1 MIKTIVL
8 DFGNVIAFFD
18 HERAVRQLLRYT
30 DRTREQLF
38 QLMYHD
44 DVAYRYERG
53 EVTTNEVFAVGRDAG
68 GLRCTQDEF
77 VAAFCDIFWPNPPM
91 ADLVPRLKRQGY
103 RLVLASNTNPAHYA
117 RFREQF
123 RDVLTHFDVIVVSH
137 EAGARKP
144 HPRFFEHAHSRARC
158 EKVECVFVDD
168 LADNVAAARA
178 FGWKAVQYTRFD
190 DLIPGMREMGV
201 RID

>member
-1 MIKTIVL
+1 MIKTIVF

-18 HERAVRQLLRYT
+18 HERAVRQLLRHT

-38 QLMYHD
+38 ELMYHD
-44 DVAYRYERG
+44 DMAYRYERG
-53 EVTTNEVFAVGRDAG
+53 EATTEELFAVGRDAG

-91 ADLVPRLKRQGY
+91 ADLVPRLKEQGY

-123 RDVLTHFDVIVVSH
+123 REVLAHFDAIVVSH

-144 HPRFFEHAHSRARC
+144 HPRFFEHAHRQSVCNKA
-158 EKVECVFVDD
+158 ECVFVDD
-168 LADNVAAARA
+168 LADNVEAARG
-178 FGWKAVQYTRFD
+178 FGWNAVQYTRFD
-190 DLIPGMREMGV
+190 DLIPDLRTMGV